1 MMFHYIFKIF
11 LFLFLFTLP
20 ANSKNYNEIVID
32 GNLRISDESI
42 KVFSNIPNNDV
53 LDEDKLNIILKRLYD
68 TGFFKDIS
76 IIISNDKLIIKV
88 KENPIIQNVYIEGI
102 KNSGLEKSIIDI
114 LSLKDRSSFNT
125 TKFRKDEIAIVNLL
139 KSKGYYFAVI
149 VSSIQDLGDSKIIL
163 NYNIDIGNKA
173 KIKKI
178 SFLGDKKIKE
188 SKLRDVIISEE
199 YKFWKFISGK
209 KFLNEQLIDFDKKLL
224 NNFYKNL
231 GYFDVQI
238 NSSFANYLGNDEF
251 ELIYNISPGIKYFF
265 NDIKLS
271 LPMDY
276 DENNFSKLNKIFN
289 KLKGKNYSLNSIE
302 KILKEIDK
310 IVLTEQFEFLNS
322 NVIESF
328 NGDLINLTF
337 NISESEKFYVEK
349 VNIFGNNITRDD
361 VIRNSI
367 YVDEGDPFSDLLHT
381 KSINNIKSLNFFR
394 DVRSEILT
402 GTTSNQKIINI
413 SVEEKP
419 TGEITA
425 GAGVGTAGGSVGF
438 SVKENNFLGRGI
450 KFGTDLVLSQN
461 SIRGIIALSNPNYNG
476 TNRSLDF
483 NAESS
488 VNDRLTD
495 FGYKSNKIGFSL
507 GSGFEF
513 YDDLYLK
520 TGVSSYME
528 TLKTDSKASASM
540 KKQKGDY
547 FDTFINY
554 TLDYDKR
561 DQKFKSSDGF
571 RSTFSQNVPIISENY
586 SLTNTYNFKIFNK
599 WLKENIASVG
609 FYASTTNSLTDKNIK
624 LSERMHLPTNKLRG
638 FESGKIGP
646 KDGSDY
652 VGGNYNAAI
661 NVATTLPQV
670 LPSLESLDFS
680 VFFDAA
686 NVWGVDYNSNI
697 SSGSA
702 IRSSVGIG
710 IDYFTVIGP
719 LNFSLTEV
727 ISKGD
732 NDVTETFRF
741 NLGTTF

>member
-1 MMFHYIFKIF
+1 MFHYIFKIF
-11 LFLFLFTLP
+11 LFISLFTLA

-32 GNLRISDESI
+32 GNIRISDESI
-42 KVFSNIPNNDV
+42 KVFSNIPDNDE

-76 IIISNDKLIIKV
+76 IVINNDKLIIKV
-88 KENPIIQNVYIEGI
+88 KENPIIQNVNIEGI

-114 LSLKDRSSFNT
+114 LALKDRSSFNT
-125 TKFRKDEIAIVNLL
+125 TKFKNDEIAIVNLL
-139 KSKGYYFAVI
+139 KSKGYYFAII

-163 NYNIDIGNKA
+163 NYNIDIGKKA

-188 SKLRDVIISEE
+188 SRLRDVIISEE

-209 KFLNEQLIDFDKKLL
+209 KFLNERLIDFDQKLL

-238 NSSFANYLGNDEF
+238 NSSFANYLGNEEF

-322 NVIESF
+322 NVTENF
-328 NGDLINLTF
+328 DGNLINLTF

-413 SVEEKP
+413 SVDEKP

-425 GAGVGTAGGSVGF
+425 GAGVGTAGTSLGF

-450 KFGTDLVLSQN
+450 RFGTDLVLSQD

-483 NAESS
+483 KAESS
-488 VNDRLTD
+488 VTDRLTD

-507 GSGFEF
+507 GSGFEL

-520 TGVSSYME
+520 TGVSSYIE

-571 RSTFSQNVPIISENY
+571 RSTFSQNVPIISDNY

-609 FYASTTNSLTDKNIK
+609 FYASTTNSLTKKDIK
-624 LSERMHLPTNKLRG
+624 LSERKHLPSNKLRG
-638 FESGKIGP
+638 FESRKIGP

-661 NVATTLPQV
+661 NIATTLPQV

>member
-1 MMFHYIFKIF
+1 MFHYIFKIF
-11 LFLFLFTLP
+11 LFIFLFTLS

-42 KVFSNIPNNDV
+42 KVFSNIPDNDE

-76 IIISNDKLIIKV
+76 IVINNDKLIIKV

-114 LSLKDRSSFNT
+114 LTLRDRSSFNT
-125 TKFRKDEIAIVNLL
+125 TKFKNDEIAIVNLL
-139 KSKGYYFAVI
+139 KSKGYYFAII

-163 NYNIDIGNKA
+163 NYNIDIGKKA

-209 KFLNEQLIDFDKKLL
+209 KFLNERLIDFDQKLL

-238 NSSFANYLGNDEF
+238 NSSFANYLGNEEF

-322 NVIESF
+322 NVTENF
-328 NGDLINLTF
+328 DGNLINLTF

-413 SVEEKP
+413 SVDEKP

-425 GAGVGTAGGSVGF
+425 GAGVGTAGGSLGF

-450 KFGTDLVLSQN
+450 RFGTDLVFSQN

-483 NAESS
+483 KAESS
-488 VNDRLTD
+488 VTDHLTD

-507 GSGFEF
+507 GSGFEL

-520 TGVSSYME
+520 TGVSSYIE

-571 RSTFSQNVPIISENY
+571 RSTFSQNVPIISDNY

-609 FYASTTNSLTDKNIK
+609 FYASTTNSLTKKDIK
-624 LSERMHLPTNKLRG
+624 LSERKHLPSNKLRG

-661 NVATTLPQV
+661 NIATTLPQV